1 MLASVIVLTIVLASL
16 WLAHSAADQRSG
28 RRMRFET
35 IGVDRGAAFG
45 VRRGGFAAAEVGVRP
60 AEVAFI
66 RSDNWRYYGFSM
78 SAPEADAAVVGSACV
93 ADTLAIGSIVS
104 TLPDDA
110 FVTEVNGRGYLRCG
124 NVWFQTQYTG
134 SDVTYVV
141 VHAP

>member
-16 WLAHSAADQRSG
+16 WLAHSAEDQRSG

-35 IGVDRGAAFG
+35 IGVDRSAAVG
-45 VRRGGFAAAEVGVRP
+45 MRRGSFAAEVGVRP

-78 SAPEADAAVVGSACV
+78 STPEADAAVVGSACV
-93 ADTLAIGSIVS
+93 ADTLAVGSIVS
-104 TLPDDA
+104 TLPDDT
-110 FVTEVNGRGYLRCG
+110 FVTEVNGRAYRRCG
-124 NVWFQTQYTG
+124 NVWFQPVYTG

-141 VHAP
+141 VRAP

>member
-1 MLASVIVLTIVLASL
+1 MLACVIVLTIVLASL
-16 WLAHSAADQRSG
+16 WLLDRAAGQRSG

-35 IGVDRGAAFG
+35 IEIDRSATLG
-45 VRRGGFAAAEVGVRP
+45 VRREGVAAVEVRARP

-78 SAPEADAAVVGSACV
+78 SAPEADAAVVGSACA

-104 TLPDDA
+104 TLPADT
-110 FVTEVNGRGYLRCG
+110 FVTEVNGRAYRRCG
-124 NVWFQTQYTG
+124 NVWFQPQYTG

-141 VHAP
+141 VRAP

>member
-1 MLASVIVLTIVLASL
+1 MLASVLVLTIVLASL

-35 IGVDRGAAFG
+35 IRVDRGAAFAMR
-45 VRRGGFAAAEVGVRP
+45 RRGFAAEVGARP

-66 RSDNWRYYGFSM
+66 RSDNWRYYGFRM
-78 SAPEADAAVVGSACV
+78 STPEADAAVVGSACV
-93 ADTLAIGSIVS
+93 ADALAIGSVVS
-104 TLPDDA
+104 TLPDDT
-110 FVTEVNGRGYLRCG
+110 FVTEVNGRAYRRCG
-124 NVWFQTQYTG
+124 NVWFQPEYTG